1 MGVCARDDRKISVTT
16 ETMVGIRVSDKIIRH
31 NDDSTSTTTSTPLDQ
46 DNPNK
51 KMKFLHEIDD
61 LNHRQSSISD
71 VTNEKDQLDK
81 EEEDED
87 IDEDEDEDDDEDEE
101 AINDAEPIG
110 DVVRVSDD
118 RGERRNHFNAFQ
130 FDGTVFHLE
139 DTVLVAP
146 EEGKV
151 KPSVAIIK
159 DIFQAESGSLQ
170 VCGRRFYRPE
180 EAEKKEGGT
189 WESDDARELFCSS
202 YLDDVDALTV
212 MHKCIIHLVP
222 LGRTLPDRKQQ
233 PGFIVQ
239 KFYDFGTK
247 KVRNLTD
254 RDCEGI
260 LLLQPGAA

>member
-1 MGVCARDDRKISVTT
+1 MGVCARDDRKSTVAR
-16 ETMVGIRVSDKIIRH
+16 ETMVGIRVSDKIMRH

-61 LNHRQSSISD
+61 LNHRQSSICSD
-71 VTNEKDQLDK
+71 TNVEDQSDDDDE
-81 EEEDED
+81 EEEDD
-87 IDEDEDEDDDEDEE
+87 DNDDDAEE
-101 AINDAEPIG
+101 ESENGAEPIG
-110 DVVRVSDD
+110 DVVKVSDD
-118 RGERRNHFNAFQ
+118 GGERRNHFSAFQ
-130 FDGTVFHLE
+130 FDGMVFHLE

-146 EEGKV
+146 EEGIV

-159 DIFQAESGSLQ
+159 DIFLAESGSLQ
-170 VCGRRFYRPE
+170 VCCRRFYRPE
-180 EAEKKEGGT
+180 EAEKMEGGT
-189 WESDDARELFCSS
+189 WESHDARELFCSS
-202 YLDDVDALTV
+202 YLDDLDASTV

-222 LGRTLPDRKQQ
+222 HGRTLPDRKQQ

-247 KVRNLTD
+247 KIRNLSE

-260 LLLQPGAA
+260 LLLQPEAV